1 MSHIVS
7 TFSGKPIF
15 GYLGMVYAMF
25 SIGILGFLVWSHHM
39 FAVGLDVDTR
49 AYFTAATMVIAVPTG
64 IKIFS
69 WLATLY
75 GGSLRFTTPLLFTL
89 GFLALF
95 TIGGLTGVVLAN
107 ASMDI
112 ALHDTYYVV
121 AHFHYVLSMGAVFA
135 LFAGFYFWAPKIIGL
150 TYNELLG
157 KIHFWTLF
165 VGVNLTFFPQHFLGL
180 AGMFEITSCTNENI
194 IYSAISIFPLGPFIK
209 PIFLNEPVRVYYPKL
224 NRNIIGTDNR
234 KRVVIYQWTNLINGD
249 IYIGSAS
256 TGSTR
261 LLSYFN
267 PSVLMR
273 NLPIYN
279 SLRKYGHN
287 NFCLAILED
296 LGSLQQKSKKVILER
311 EQYYL
316 DILFTKYLDRKL
328 NLSPTAGT
336 TLGFKHNSI
345 FRLKRKGNLNTMFG
359 KTFSPE
365 FISMQTRDKKGVNNP
380 MFGIKKSPATIAKLQ
395 KLVYVYEAESLNL
408 IGIFST
414 VECIKHFKMGNDTL
428 TKYLNSKL
436 PFKGKIFSRVQLD

>member
-1 MSHIVS
+1 
-7 TFSGKPIF
+7 
-15 GYLGMVYAMF
+15 
-25 SIGILGFLVWSHHM
+25 M

-345 FRLKRKGNLNTMFG
+345 FKLNRKGSLNPMFG
-359 KTFSPE
+359 KTFSLE
-365 FISMQTRDKKGVNNP
+365 FIEMQKRDKKGINNP
-380 MFGIKKSPATIAKLQ
+380 MFGIVKSPATIAKLQ
-395 KLVYVYEAESLNL
+395 KLVYVYEADTLKN
-408 IGIFST
+408 IGVFST
-414 VECIKHFKMGNDTL
+414 VECIKHFKMGKNTL